1 MNGIDTR
8 ILNRQTKKQW
18 LLELIGI
25 VLDRFGKFIAIDRM
39 GTWSIDTTH
48 VELTLPHLPIQFD
61 GYSIIQI
68 SDFHFGSW
76 LNKAFLEEAINQVNS
91 LLPDLVVIT
100 GDFVSFSPDKYSDD
114 LIDCL
119 KALKPKDQVV
129 AVLGNHDH
137 WSDVD
142 EVRRVLTHSHVKEL
156 NNRVFILERGGACLY
171 IAGVD
176 AHLTKLDRLDRVVEL
191 IPKESVAILLAHEPD
206 FADESA
212 STGRFDLQLSGHSHG
227 GQIIFPFISRFF
239 LPAKARK
246 YPSGLYQIKDMY
258 LYTNRGLGTTW
269 LNLRYQCPP
278 EITEIV
284 LRSH

>member
-25 VLDRFGKFIAIDRM
+25 VLDRFGKFIAIERM

-48 VELTLPHLPIQFD
+48 VELILPHLPIQFD

-76 LNKAFLEEAINQVNS
+76 LKKAFLEEAINQVNS

-114 LIDCL
+114 LVDCL

-137 WSDVD
+137 WSDAD

-176 AHLTKLDRLDRVVEL
+176 DHLTKLDRLDRVVEL

>member
-18 LLELIGI
+18 LLELIGS

-76 LNKAFLEEAINQVNS
+76 LKKAFLEEAINQVNS

-137 WSDVD
+137 WSNAD
-142 EVRRVLTHSHVKEL
+142 EVRRVLIHSHVKEL
-156 NNRVFILERGGACLY
+156 NNRVFILEKGGACLY

-176 AHLTKLDRLDRVVEL
+176 DHLTKLDRLDRVVEL
-191 IPKESVAILLAHEPD
+191 IPTESVAILLAHEPD

-278 EITEIV
+278 EIT
-284 LRSH
+284 